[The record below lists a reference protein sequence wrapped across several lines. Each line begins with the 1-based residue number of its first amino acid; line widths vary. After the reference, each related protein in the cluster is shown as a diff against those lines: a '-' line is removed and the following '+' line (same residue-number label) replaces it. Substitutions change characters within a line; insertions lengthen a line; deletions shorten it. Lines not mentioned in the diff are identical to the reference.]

1 MYIRRYQTV
10 KSSLSYITIM
20 QEKKL
25 KAKNC
30 FHIDTL
36 QLRNF
41 GERVYLE
48 KHMSNIFSEYG
59 TNSAAL
65 SSDKGRK
72 ASLFLTVYLDMSDL
86 KPQK

>member
-1 MYIRRYQTV
+1 M
-10 KSSLSYITIM
+10 
-20 QEKKL
+20 
-25 KAKNC
+25 
-30 FHIDTL
+30 
-36 QLRNF
+36 
-41 GERVYLE
+41 YLE